1 MNNPLLT
8 IRIKII
14 AGYVSLVLLFLV
26 VLYLAYREKDSMAVM
41 DAQVERLLA
50 QHRQTEAI
58 AVEILDLSLLGE
70 QLITWEDEEITRY
83 RAQKDTVAVHLEQLK
98 SQSQSNEQQERID
111 AVLSLLDVKE
121 MHMLSML
128 ESWHT
133 LKRVSNTLIRERLP
147 GLIRQTRRQQEQ
159 LQTAYEEELKKSGGL
174 RGLFRNRKKAGNR
187 SKERSEEILQQ
198 NEMQTTASLRSLAS
212 EIDRRQSAQ
221 TERLFALVD
230 SLGDK
235 NRYLNREISRLI
247 SEFSRTDLKLKE
259 EATTACLL
267 GRERIIRT
275 ISVLSMAAFAFA
287 FLFYYLLH
295 RDLRERLQNRR
306 RLERTIR
313 ENEELLSARKNM
325 MLTISHDLR
334 APLAAISGYAEL
346 LPDERH
352 KENRRRYS
360 DAILQSSER
369 MLGLL
374 NTLLGFYRLETG
386 KEQPENK
393 PFRLQPLADILT
405 GEYAP
410 LAAKKQLAFSTDY
423 DGGDIVV
430 TGDRERTLE
439 IIANLLSNA
448 VKFTAQGSVRLNM
461 HYASDELTVTV
472 EDTGAGMTEAE
483 TEAIFQPFERLDKS
497 EVQGFGLGL
506 SITLALVSLLNG
518 TLEVASS
525 PGKGSRFTVR
535 LPLPLC
541 KDTGDASQ
549 TPSAL
554 PCVRHLQVAV
564 VDNDAVLLAM
574 TVRMFDRNEIYA
586 DGFRSARELLEGM
599 RTRRYDLILTD
610 IVMPGMSGFGLLE
623 LLRSSNLPAAK
634 AVPVVAMTARAE
646 RSEEEFIRAGFAGCL
661 FKPFSRAELAT
672 VVSRCTAGQATEQ
685 TAVADFS
692 MLLTN
697 EQDKREMFAL
707 LVRET
712 RKNMEALAA
721 ASEHCDTE
729 ALAALLHHLSPL
741 WEALRIDSALLELRS
756 ALSSDNPSCDTLRS
770 IADRIADTGKRLVE
784 QIEAELK
791 EGGYA

>member
-1 MNNPLLT
+1 MNHSLLSLQL
-8 IRIKII
+8 KIA
-14 AGYVSLVLLFLV
+14 AGYLSLVLLFLV
-26 VLYLAYREKDSMAVM
+26 VLYLDYREKDSMAAM
-41 DAQVERLLA
+41 DKQMERLLV
-50 QHRQTEAI
+50 QRRQTEAI
-58 AVEILDLSLLGE
+58 AVEILDLSLLSE
-70 QLITWEDEEITRY
+70 QLITWEDEDITRF
-83 RAQKDTVAVHLEQLK
+83 RAQKDTVKLHLEKLK
-98 SQSQSNEQQERID
+98 SQIRSAEQQERID
-111 AVLSLLDVKE
+111 AVITLLDVKE
-121 MHMLSML
+121 MHQLSML
-128 ESWHT
+128 ESWYT
-133 LKRVSNTLIRERLP
+133 LKGISNALIRERLP
-147 GLIRQTRRQQEQ
+147 GFIRQSRRQQEQ
-159 LQTAYEEELKKSGGL
+159 LQTVYEEEREKNSGL
-174 RGLFRNRKKAGNR
+174 RGLFRSRKKAENR
-187 SKERSEEILQQ
+187 NKERSEEILQQ
-198 NEMQTTASLRSLAS
+198 NEMQTTALLRSLAS
-212 EIDRRQSAQ
+212 EIERTQLAQ
-221 TERLFALVD
+221 TEHLFALVD

-259 EATTACLL
+259 EATAACLQ

-313 ENEELLSARKNM
+313 ENEELLAARKNM

-346 LPDERH
+346 LPDERR

-360 DAILQSSER
+360 NAILQSSER

-386 KEQPENK
+386 KEQSENK
-393 PFRLQPLADILT
+393 PFRLKPLADVLT
-405 GEYAP
+405 EEYAP
-410 LAAKKQLAFSTDY
+410 LAAKKRLEFSTDY
-423 DGGDIVV
+423 DGGDVVV
-430 TGDRERTLE
+430 TGDRKRILQITS
-439 IIANLLSNA
+439 NLLSNA
-448 VKFTAQGSVRLNM
+448 VKFTVQGSVRLNM
-461 HYASDELTVTV
+461 CYASDELTVTV
-472 EDTGAGMTEAE
+472 EDTGTGMTEAE

-525 PGKGSRFTVR
+525 PDKGSRFTVR

-541 KDTGDASQ
+541 KNTGDASQ

-586 DGFRSARELLEGM
+586 DGFHSVRELMERM
-599 RTRRYDLILTD
+599 RTHRYDLILTD
-610 IVMPGMSGFGLLE
+610 IVMPEMSGYGLLE
-623 LLRSSNLPAAK
+623 LLRCSNLDTAK
-634 AVPVVAMTARAE
+634 TVPVVAMTARME
-646 RSEEEFIRAGFAGCL
+646 RSEEEFVRAGFAGCL
-661 FKPFSRAELAT
+661 FKPFSRAELAAM
-672 VVSRCTAGQATEQ
+672 VSRCSTERTTEQ
-685 TAVADFS
+685 ALVADFS

-741 WEALRIDSALLELRS
+741 WEALRIDGALLELRS
-756 ALSSDNPSCDTLRS
+756 ALSLDNPSCDMLRN
-770 IADRIADTGKRLVE
+770 IADRVADTGKRLVA

>member
-1 MNNPLLT
+1 MISPLLS

-14 AGYVSLVLLFLV
+14 AGYFSLVLLFLV

-50 QHRQTEAI
+50 QRRQTETI

-83 RAQKDTVAVHLEQLK
+83 RTQKDTVAVHLEQLK

-133 LKRVSNTLIRERLP
+133 LKGVSNTLIRERLP

-174 RGLFRNRKKAGNR
+174 RGLFRSRKKAGNR

-212 EIDRRQSAQ
+212 EIDRSQSAQ
-221 TERLFALVD
+221 TEHLFTLVD
-230 SLGDK
+230 SLGNK

-247 SEFSRTDLKLKE
+247 SEFSHADLKLKE

-306 RLERTIR
+306 RLEHTIR

-346 LPDERH
+346 LPDERR

-393 PFRLQPLADILT
+393 PFRLQSLADILT
-405 GEYAP
+405 DEYAP
-410 LAAKKQLAFSTDY
+410 LAAKKQLDFTTDY

-518 TLEVASS
+518 TLEVASN
-525 PGKGSRFTVR
+525 PGKGSRFTVH

-549 TPSAL
+549 TAAPL

-610 IVMPGMSGFGLLE
+610 IGHARNE
-623 LLRSSNLPAAK
+623 RLR
-634 AVPVVAMTARAE
+634 VAGA
-646 RSEEEFIRAGFAGCL
+646 
-661 FKPFSRAELAT
+661 
-672 VVSRCTAGQATEQ
+672 
-685 TAVADFS
+685 
-692 MLLTN
+692 
-697 EQDKREMFAL
+697 
-707 LVRET
+707 
-712 RKNMEALAA
+712 
-721 ASEHCDTE
+721 
-729 ALAALLHHLSPL
+729 AALLEPPSGENRSRRGDDCSCGTQRGGIHPRRIRRMSFQTVLACGAGDSGI
-741 WEALRIDSALLELRS
+741 ALHRRAGDGTDYCCRLLD
-756 ALSSDNPSCDTLRS
+756 ASD
-770 IADRIADTGKRLVE
+770 
-784 QIEAELK
+784 
-791 EGGYA
+791 

>member
-1 MNNPLLT
+1 MKTKQKPIYDLSL
-8 IRIKII
+8 RLKI
-14 AGYVSLVLLFLV
+14 AVGYGLLVLLFGAVVWIVWSSKQQLV
-26 VLYLAYREKDSMAVM
+26 RLNRTEQTIQEKRKTVNRTFE
-41 DAQVERLLA
+41 QL
-50 QHRQTEAI
+50 
-58 AVEILDLSLLGE
+58 LDLSFSDDLLLSGDTAALSAYRDKRLAAVATLGE
-70 QLITWEDEEITRY
+70 LKTY
-83 RAQKDTVAVHLEQLK
+83 YSSAAQQSRIDSVCIFLEQNEAHLYK
-98 SQSQSNEQQERID
+98 VLETLSAQDATEEMFYQRIPYIASQ
-111 AVLSLLDVKE
+111 VKK
-121 MHMLSML
+121 
-128 ESWHT
+128 ESAAP
-133 LKRVSNTLIRERLP
+133 V
-147 GLIRQTRRQQEQ
+147 
-159 LQTAYEEELKKSGGL
+159 KKKGGFL
-174 RGLFRNRKKAGNR
+174 GLFRKK
-187 SKERSEEILQQ
+187 Q
-198 NEMQTTASLRSLAS
+198 NPAEQPSAAKTSAMLYSLRQEVHDRQREHQELLA
-212 EIDRRQSAQ
+212 AY
-221 TERLFALVD
+221 TD
-230 SLGDK
+230 SLHHR
-235 NRYLNREISRLI
+235 NMQLNEKLNDIVRDFEAEAVKTMEREHAKIVAQRVHS
-247 SEFSRTDLKLKE
+247 F
-259 EATTACLL
+259 
-267 GRERIIRT
+267 RIISLT
-275 ISVLSMAAFAFA
+275 SVLAILLSIV
-287 FLFYYLLH
+287 FYIFIH
-295 RDLRERLQNRR
+295 RDIAQKSSYRR
-306 RLERTIR
+306 RLEVSDRKK
-313 ENEELLSARKNM
+313 EELLSARKNM

-346 LPDERH
+346 LPDERR

-410 LAAKKQLAFSTDY
+410 LAAKKQLEFSTDY

-541 KDTGDASQ
+541 KDADDASQ

-586 DGFRSARELLEGM
+586 DGFGSARELLEGM

-634 AVPVVAMTARAE
+634 TVPVVAMTARAE
-646 RSEEEFIRAGFAGCL
+646 RSEEEFVRAGFAGCL

-672 VVSRCTAGQATEQ
+672 AVSRCTAGQATEQ

-712 RKNMEALAA
+712 LKNMEALAA

-741 WEALRIDSALLELRS
+741 WEALRIDGALLELRR